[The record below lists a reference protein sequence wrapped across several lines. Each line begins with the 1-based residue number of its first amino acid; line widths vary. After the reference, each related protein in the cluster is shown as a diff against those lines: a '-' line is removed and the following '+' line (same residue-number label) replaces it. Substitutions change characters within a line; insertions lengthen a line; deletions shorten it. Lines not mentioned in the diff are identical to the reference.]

1 MSRKKRNILLAAI
14 FALLLLVTG
23 GTFSGAWFSAAN
35 SGSAVTEADFATV
48 AANSTVSITDVHG
61 GEIGNVTA
69 QSQIFDIDPDDTYTG
84 DLLVRLYM
92 VDAGNL
98 LATFEDLQL
107 KVTVTSSGASITPAT
122 YQLLTLETD
131 SVYFKITGYTPS
143 NRIAVN
149 VTGGS
154 WHAQASID
162 SNDPSL
168 DLFAQVIQAGLDGA

>member
-1 MSRKKRNILLAAI
+1 MSRKKRNILLAGA
-14 FALLLLVTG
+14 FALVLVITG
-23 GTFSGAWFSAAN
+23 GTFSGAWFSALN
-35 SGSAVTEADFATV
+35 SGTATTEADFATV
-48 AANSTVSITDVHG
+48 TGNNTITITDVHG

-84 DLLVRLYM
+84 DLLVRLYL

-98 LATFEDLQL
+98 LSTFEDLQL
-107 KVTVTSSGASITPAT
+107 KITVSSSGSTVTPST

-131 SVYFKITGYTPS
+131 SVYFKITGYTPE

-154 WHAQASID
+154 WHAQPSIE
-162 SNDPSL
+162 SNDPTL
-168 DLFAQVIQAGLDGA
+168 DLFAQVIQAGLDAA